1 MEVLP
6 LEVATSRLQE
16 DQASLRLHQSKEE
29 TREPT
34 AAPPF
39 AEDLHSTTEAFAEGG
54 LRGWMA
60 VAGAFLVLMN
70 TFGCELSGCS
80 RAARDL
86 LTRFPALQMPTR
98 ELQ

>member
-16 DQASLRLHQSKEE
+16 DQTSLRLHQSKEE

-34 AAPPF
+34 AAPLF

-54 LRGWMA
+54 LRGCMA

-70 TFGCELSGCS
+70 TFGCESSGGS
-80 RAARDL
+80 LAARARL
-86 LTRFPALQMPTR
+86 STC
-98 ELQ
+98 